1 MIYLLKNIKT
11 FVSARYASL
20 LLRRVKKKDRYKR
33 GNIVINNT
41 KIEFI
46 DSISFYYQYKEIFN
60 KEIYHFKSS
69 CNSPYIIDCGSNIG
83 LSILFFKKKYP
94 ESRVIGFEP
103 DPSIFSVLKNNISR
117 NNCDNIQLINK
128 AIWISETNLAFTPDG
143 SDGGRIS
150 LNKKTIETVSVPS
163 VCLSDFLNEDVDFL
177 KIDIEGAETIVLQ
190 SCKEKLNNIKN
201 IFIEY
206 HSIAAEKQEL
216 HNLLKILSDAGF
228 RVDIH
233 SISKNKKP
241 FIKSKENSFF
251 DMQLNIFAYKS

>member
-1 MIYLLKNIKT
+1 MTSLSRKIKL
-11 FVSARYASL
+11 FVSSEFASL
-20 LLRRVKKKDRYKR
+20 LLRRVKKKDRYRR
-33 GNIVINNT
+33 GNIVINNM

-46 DSISFYYQYKEIFN
+46 DSLSFYYQYKEIFN
-60 KEIYHFKSS
+60 EEIYYFKPS

-83 LSILFFKKKYP
+83 LSILFFKKNYP
-94 ESRVIGFEP
+94 ESRIIGFEP
-103 DPSIFSVLKNNISR
+103 DPSIFSVLKNNISK
-117 NNCDNIQLINK
+117 NNFDNIQLINK
-128 AIWISETNLAFTPDG
+128 AIWINETNLAFTPDG

-177 KIDIEGAETIVLQ
+177 KIDIEGAETAVLQ

-206 HSIAAEKQEL
+206 HSIADEKQEL
-216 HNLLKILSDAGF
+216 HNLLKILSDVGF
-228 RVDIH
+228 RVDIQ

-241 FIKSKENSFF
+241 FIGRMENYFF
-251 DMQLNIFAYKS
+251 DMQLNIFAYKR